1 MNRPYKLITVMVI
14 VGGALFAGP
23 EAVAK
28 VLAGTAGED
37 TLLGTDTADRLDG
50 RAGED
55 RLKGRDGADRL
66 HGGRGEDFLKGNR
79 GNDHIWGSRG
89 NDKIIPGEGNDKV
102 YAGYGDDLI
111 YARDTGGVDFID
123 CGPGFDKVETIHR
136 DDVTLSNCEKAIGPR
151 RGHI

>member
-1 MNRPYKLITVMVI
+1 MNRLYTLLTVMVT
-14 VGGALFAGP
+14 VSGALFAGQ
-23 EAVAK
+23 EALAK

-37 TLLGTDTADRLDG
+37 TLLGSDTADRLDG

-66 HGGRGEDFLKGNR
+66 QGGRGEDVLKGNS
-79 GNDHIWGSRG
+79 GNDRLWGSRG
-89 NDKIIPGEGNDKV
+89 NDQIIPGAGNDKV

-111 YARDTGGVDFID
+111 YARDTDGVDFID

-136 DDVTLSNCEKAIGPR
+136 DDVTLSNCERAIGPR